1 MWRCIVRR
9 SPGEG
14 GCKFENEESVPEYLI
29 PASGRFLFFPLLI
42 LFSSSVAAQSPGNLI
57 RQDEVTRIEKILS
70 ADDMQGRQVYTPGI
84 EKAAAFISREFKSA
98 GLKPPPGSED
108 YRQHFTM
115 INTKLTEV
123 TVTLDGQSL
132 DPERI
137 FAFSTAP
144 DLSVT
149 QDSHYHKVFVK
160 KGDDLGEVFYKYMD
174 ESQDFLILVDTSF
187 SKRFIRYAHIHMPSF
202 KESGNRIFIL
212 TSSNP
217 AQFSIHIK
225 QDTIKKS
232 LTNLVGVLPGR
243 SRQNE
248 YVIFSAHYDHLGIGK
263 PDAGG
268 DSVYNGANDDAS
280 GTTAVI
286 TLAKYFSQLKNNERT
301 LIFAAFTAEEIGEFG
316 SAYFS
321 KQLDPDSVMAMFNI
335 EMIGTESKW
344 GKNSAYITGYHR
356 TDMAAIMEKNL
367 KGSKFRFYPD
377 PYPDQ
382 QLFLRSDNA
391 TLAKLGVPAH
401 TISTSK
407 MDSEKHY
414 HTRSDE
420 FKTLDMQNMT
430 EIIRAIAWSA
440 SSIIAGKDTPQRVKY

>member
-1 MWRCIVRR
+1 M
-9 SPGEG
+9 
-14 GCKFENEESVPEYLI
+14 CKFENEESVPENLI
-29 PASGRFLFFPLLI
+29 PASRRFLFLPLLI
-42 LFSSSVAAQSPGNLI
+42 LFSSAVAAQSPGNLI

-98 GLKPPPGSED
+98 GLIPLPGSQD

-115 INTKLTEV
+115 TNTKLTGV

-132 DPERI
+132 NPERI
-137 FAFSTAP
+137 FVFSGAP
-144 DLSVT
+144 DLLVT
-149 QDSHYHKVFVK
+149 QGSHYHKIFVK
-160 KGDDLGEVFYKYMD
+160 KGDDFGEVFYKYLD

-187 SKRFIRYAHIHMPSF
+187 SKRFMRYAHIHMPSF

-212 TSSNP
+212 TSSDP
-217 AQFSIHIK
+217 AKFSIHIK

-243 SRQNE
+243 SLKDE

-263 PDAGG
+263 PDARG

-286 TLAKYFSQLKNNERT
+286 TLAKYFSKLKNNERT

-321 KQLDPDSVMAMFNI
+321 KQLNPDEVMAMFNI

-344 GKNSAYITGYHR
+344 GKNSAYITGYDR
-356 TDMAAIMEKNL
+356 TDMGSILQKNL
-367 KGSKFRFYPD
+367 KNSKFKFYPD

-382 QLFLRSDNA
+382 QLFFRSDNG

-407 MDSEKHY
+407 MDSEKFY
-414 HTRSDE
+414 HTQEDE
-420 FKTLDMQNMT
+420 LETLDMGNMT
-430 EIIRAIAWSA
+430 EIIKAIAISA
-440 SSIIAGKDTPQRVKY
+440 ESIIAGKDTAQRVKP

>member
-1 MWRCIVRR
+1 M
-9 SPGEG
+9 
-14 GCKFENEESVPEYLI
+14 PEHLI
-29 PASGRFLFFPLLI
+29 STSRRFLFLLPLI
-42 LFSSSVAAQSPGNLI
+42 WFGGSVAAQSPRDLF

-84 EKAAAFISREFKSA
+84 EKAAAFISQEFKSA
-98 GLKPPPGSED
+98 GLKPLSGSQD
-108 YRQHFTM
+108 YGQHFTM
-115 INTKLTEV
+115 IDTRLTEV
-123 TVTLDGQSL
+123 TVKLDCQSL

-137 FAFSTAP
+137 FAFSAAP
-144 DLSVT
+144 DLAVT
-149 QDSHYHKVFVK
+149 QNSNYHKIFVK
-160 KGDDLGEVFYKYMD
+160 KGDDFGEVFYKYMD

-187 SKRFIRYAHIHMPSF
+187 SKRFMRYAHIHMPSF
-202 KESGNRIFIL
+202 GESGNRIFIL
-212 TSSNP
+212 TSSSP
-217 AQFSIHIK
+217 AQFSIHIR

-243 SRQNE
+243 SLKDE

-263 PDAGG
+263 PDAQG
-268 DSVYNGANDDAS
+268 DSIYNGANDDAS

-286 TLAKYFSQLKNNERT
+286 SLAKYFSKLNSNQRT

-321 KQLDPDSVMAMFNI
+321 RQLNPERVMAMFNI

-344 GKNSAYITGYHR
+344 GKNSAYITGYDK
-356 TDMAAIMEKNL
+356 TDMGLILQKNL
-367 KGSKFRFYPD
+367 KNSRFKFYPD

-382 QLFLRSDNA
+382 LLFLRSDNA

-407 MDSEKHY
+407 MDSEKFY
-414 HTRSDE
+414 HTREDE
-420 FKTLDMQNMT
+420 FGTLDMTNMT
-430 EIIRAIAWSA
+430 EIIKAIAISA
-440 SSIIAGKDTPQRVKY
+440 RSIIAGKDTPERVKR